1 MTAYKDTTAKVRIS
15 RMATINSGLPE
26 SGDSLLNT
34 NLQPAQETG
43 ISELFAEFTH
53 KLRSK
58 FNINKGVLVLRRR
71 PGEALSAIS
80 TWNQGETLDGLS
92 IKLPEQPS
100 LFERVVEG
108 GQTYWEN
115 ITDLFTGNFFEK
127 KLLIDE
133 SSQSFVLQPL
143 RYDGEVI
150 GLVGYSA
157 NDSTDFSRFEEDE
170 VQRTTNEFAEYIGN
184 RIGEF

>member
-1 MTAYKDTTAKVRIS
+1 MTAYKDTTVNVRESI
-15 RMATINSGLPE
+15 MTIINSGLPDR
-26 SGDSLLNT
+26 GDSLLNA
-34 NLQPAQETG
+34 NVQPAQETG

-58 FNINKGVLVLRRR
+58 FRISKGVLVLRRR
-71 PGEALSAIS
+71 PGEPLSAIS
-80 TWNQGETLDGLS
+80 TWSRGETLDGLS
-92 IKLPEQPS
+92 IKLPDQPS
-100 LFERVVEG
+100 LFERVVAAG
-108 GQTYWEN
+108 RTYWEN

-133 SSQSFVLQPL
+133 ASRSFVLQPL

-150 GLVGYSA
+150 GLVGYSSS
-157 NDSTDFSRFEEDE
+157 DSTDFSSFEEDDI
-170 VQRTTNEFAEYIGN
+170 QRSTNEFAEFIGN